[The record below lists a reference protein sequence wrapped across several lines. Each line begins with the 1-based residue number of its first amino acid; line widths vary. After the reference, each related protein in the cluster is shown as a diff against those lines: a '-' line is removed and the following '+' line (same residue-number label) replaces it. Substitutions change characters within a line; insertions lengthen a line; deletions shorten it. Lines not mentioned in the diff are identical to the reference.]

1 MQNNFLSY
9 LQNNAPTIATI
20 FFILFFLQVVYS
32 VFKKGQSKKFE
43 DYAKIPFKDEEKNNI
58 GTAENIENSALKNN
72 EIIEQKNK
80 LTKN

>member
-1 MQNNFLSY
+1 M
-9 LQNNAPTIATI
+9 
-20 FFILFFLQVVYS
+20 VYS

-58 GTAENIENSALKNN
+58 KNTENIENSTLNN
-72 EIIEQKNK
+72 TEILEQKNK

>member
-1 MQNNFLSY
+1 MPNNILSY

-20 FFILFFLQVVYS
+20 FFVLFFLQVVYS
-32 VFKKGQSKKFE
+32 VFKKGQSQKFE

-58 GTAENIENSALKNN
+58 ENTKNIENSALKNSEN
-72 EIIEQKNK
+72 LEQKNK